1 MDDLFLS
8 LIIFV
13 YKNLAFNN
21 LGLAI
26 IEIAILLRIL
36 FYPLIKQQTVYSKK
50 MAELQPQLG
59 LLKKKHGDNK
69 QAFANAQMDLFKQNN
84 INPAA
89 GCLPLIIQMVV
100 LFGLLG
106 ALNKTLAMDLNT
118 TFSVWN
124 MAEPDTL
131 QKTFGFPDVGF
142 ALPGIL
148 VIFASLTQFVQ
159 SKMMMPATT
168 PPIHKEDKPKE
179 KEEKKEFAEEFA
191 SAQSS
196 MIWMFPLMFL
206 FFGTMW
212 PSGLAL
218 YWSVTSAIAIVQQY
232 QIAGWGGLM
241 PWVEKIKAMR

>member
-1 MDDLFLS
+1 MGDLFLS
-8 LIIFV
+8 LILFV
-13 YKNLAFNN
+13 YQNLAFKN

-69 QAFANAQMDLFKQNN
+69 QAFANAQMDLFKQHN

-89 GCLPLIIQMVV
+89 GCLPLIVQMVV

-118 TFSVWN
+118 TFVIWN
-124 MAEPDTL
+124 MAKPDTFRL
-131 QKTFGFPDVGF
+131 SGIDF

-148 VIFASLTQFVQ
+148 VLFASLTQFIQ
-159 SKMMMPATT
+159 SKMMMPAAT

-191 SAQSS
+191 GAQSS
-196 MIWMFPLMFL
+196 MIWMFPLMFV

-218 YWSVTSAIAIVQQY
+218 YWSITSAIAIFQQY
-232 QIAGWGGLM
+232 QIAGLGGLK